1 MSSCPTQAVIKT
13 VLFFLH
19 FLKKVHQIRCM
30 YEFCFETMRTYR
42 FGQISQKE
50 GKRQVSKQI
59 LKVYDAAK

>member
-1 MSSCPTQAVIKT
+1 
-13 VLFFLH
+13 
-19 FLKKVHQIRCM
+19 M

-50 GKRQVSKQI
+50 GKRQVSKGLNLKQI